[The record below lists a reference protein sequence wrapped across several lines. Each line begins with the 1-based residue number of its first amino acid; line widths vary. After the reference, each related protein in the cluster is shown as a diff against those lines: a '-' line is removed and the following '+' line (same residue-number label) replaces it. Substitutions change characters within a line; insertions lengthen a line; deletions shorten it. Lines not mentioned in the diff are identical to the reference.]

1 MLTSFWVGASL
12 APARW
17 STMQSYQEQEVS
29 LHRLLQ
35 LTAAA
40 PDYVQ
45 VKPKGFKAI
54 LQSTVEFLEAHDIQA
69 HLLVKLPVGDLWNED
84 VLRYGQ
90 GLELPYRVLR
100 FARPDAEPSPNLGN
114 EVVVP
119 LPESH
124 TWRGDYFV
132 VVQSES
138 FAAMLIAHRLQPLSA
153 TPTGQSQRLTP
164 EGQRDSEDDDEAS
177 PLLEEATAARSSYL
191 SVCCSINPDLVA
203 TVVSAI
209 RRQIDQGLGTADVG
223 LDLAAL
229 TQQWP
234 QLRPTH
240 SLTPTYL
247 TLVDRWLNWQ
257 LKRQEH
263 LRQSAS
269 TYRRQALNMSSLS
282 SQNEVLINTLRL
294 KDDFLNTV
302 GQELRTPLTT
312 IKTALTLLDSPHL
325 KPPQRQRYMEMISH
339 ECDRQSALISGVL
352 NLLQMETSVSQAQLD
367 PLNLSETVPPVVS
380 TYQPLAEEK
389 GIMLAYT
396 IPSRLPPVLC
406 PDSWLRQVMIHLLN
420 NSLKYT
426 PSGGQV
432 WVTASSTADHA
443 EIEVRDTGIGISAG
457 DLPHIFE
464 HFYRGRNLPPAET
477 EGAGL
482 GLSIV
487 QQLLLYCGG
496 TVVTR
501 SQPGEGT
508 TMVVRLP
515 IHHRRS

>member
-1 MLTSFWVGASL
+1 
-12 APARW
+12 
-17 STMQSYQEQEVS
+17 MQSYQEQEVS

-35 LTAAA
+35 LSAAA

-69 HLLVKLPVGDLWNED
+69 HLLVKLPVGDPWNED

-90 GLELPYRVLR
+90 GLVLPHRVLR
-100 FARPDAEPSPNLGN
+100 FVRPDADLAASLGS

-138 FAAMLIAHRLQPLSA
+138 FAAMLVAHRFQPLSA
-153 TPTGQSQRLTP
+153 APLG
-164 EGQRDSEDDDEAS
+164 EGQRQALEPQRDPDDDDEAS
-177 PLLEEATAARSSYL
+177 PPLEEAMTARSSYL

-209 RRQIDQGLGTADVG
+209 RHQIDQGLVTADAT
-223 LDLAAL
+223 LDLATL

-234 QLRPTH
+234 QLRPTQ
-240 SLTPTYL
+240 SLTPAYL
-247 TLVDRWLNWQ
+247 ALVDRWLNWQ

-325 KPPQRQRYMEMISH
+325 KPPQRQRYMGMISN

-352 NLLQMETSVSQAQLD
+352 NLLQMETSVSQAQLV
-367 PLNLSETVPPVVS
+367 PLKLSETVPPVVS
-380 TYQPLAEEK
+380 TYQPLAEER
-389 GIMLAYT
+389 GVMLAYT
-396 IPSRLPPVLC
+396 IPSQVPPVLC
-406 PDSWLRQVMIHLLN
+406 PDSWLRQVIIHLLN

-432 WVTASSTADHA
+432 WVTASSTADYA
-443 EIEVRDTGIGISAG
+443 EIEVRDTGIGISAS

-464 HFYRGRNLPPAET
+464 HFYRGRNLPPDAT

-496 TVVTR
+496 TIVAH
-501 SQPGEGT
+501 SQPDEGT
-508 TMVVRLP
+508 TIVVRLP
-515 IHHRRS
+515 IHHGRP

>member
-1 MLTSFWVGASL
+1 
-12 APARW
+12 
-17 STMQSYQEQEVS
+17 MQSYQEQEVS

-35 LTAAA
+35 LSAAA

-45 VKPKGFKAI
+45 VKPKGFRTI

-69 HLLVKLPVGDLWNED
+69 HLLVKLPVGDPWNED
-84 VLRYGQ
+84 VLRYAQ
-90 GLELPYRVLR
+90 GLVLPHRVMR
-100 FARPDAEPSPNLGN
+100 FVRTDSALPPSLGS

-119 LPESH
+119 LPASH

-138 FAAMLIAHRLQPLSA
+138 FAAMVVAHRLQPLSA
-153 TPTGQSQRLTP
+153 KPSGENQRLTL
-164 EGQRDSEDDDEAS
+164 ESQRDSDDDDNAS
-177 PLLEEATAARSSYL
+177 PPLDEAIAARSSYL

-209 RRQIDQGLGTADVG
+209 RHQIGQGLDPAEASI
-223 LDLAAL
+223 DLADL
-229 TQQWP
+229 TQHWP
-234 QLRPTH
+234 QLRSTQL
-240 SLTPTYL
+240 LTPAYL

-325 KPPQRQRYMEMISH
+325 KPPQRQRYMGMISH

-352 NLLQMETSVSQAQLD
+352 NLLQMETSVSQAQLN
-367 PLNLSETVPPVVS
+367 PLNLCETVPPVVS

-396 IPSRLPPVLC
+396 IPSQLPAVLC
-406 PDSWLRQVMIHLLN
+406 PDSWLRQLMIHLLN

-432 WVTASSTADHA
+432 LVTASSAADHVQ
-443 EIEVRDTGIGISAG
+443 IEVRDTGTGISAS

-464 HFYRGRNLPPAET
+464 HFYRGRNLPPDET

-496 TVVTR
+496 TIVAR
-501 SQPGEGT
+501 SQPDEGT

-515 IHHRRS
+515 IHRQRP

>member
-1 MLTSFWVGASL
+1 
-12 APARW
+12 
-17 STMQSYQEQEVS
+17 MQSYQEQEVS

-35 LTAAA
+35 LSAAA

-45 VKPKGFKAI
+45 VKPKGFRAI

-69 HLLVKLPVGDLWNED
+69 HLLVKLPVGDPWNED

-90 GLELPYRVLR
+90 GLQPPHRVLR
-100 FARPDAEPSPNLGN
+100 FARPEAEFPSLGN

-119 LPESH
+119 LSDSH

-132 VVQSES
+132 VVQSEA
-138 FAAMLIAHRLQPLSA
+138 FAAMVIAHRLQPLSA
-153 TPTGQSQRLTP
+153 TPASEGQRLT
-164 EGQRDSEDDDEAS
+164 EGQRDPEDDDEAS
-177 PLLEEATAARSSYL
+177 PPLEEATAARSSYL

-209 RRQIDQGLGTADVG
+209 RRQIDQGLGITNAE

-234 QLRPTH
+234 QLRPTQ
-240 SLTPTYL
+240 SLTPAYL
-247 TLVDRWLNWQ
+247 SLVDRWLNWQ

-380 TYQPLAEEK
+380 TYQPLAAEK
-389 GIMLAYT
+389 GVMLAYT
-396 IPSRLPPVLC
+396 IPSQVPPVLC

-432 WVTASSTADHA
+432 WVTASSTADYA
-443 EIEVRDTGIGISAG
+443 EIEVRDTGTGISAS
-457 DLPHIFE
+457 DLPHIFQ
-464 HFYRGRNLPPAET
+464 HFYRGRNLPPDET

-487 QQLLLYCGG
+487 RQLLLYCGG
-496 TVVTR
+496 TIVAR
-501 SQPGEGT
+501 SQPDEGT

-515 IHHRRS
+515 IHYRRP

>member
-1 MLTSFWVGASL
+1 
-12 APARW
+12 
-17 STMQSYQEQEVS
+17 MQSYQEQEVS

-69 HLLVKLPVGDLWNED
+69 HLLVKLPVGDPWNED

-90 GLELPYRVLR
+90 GLALPHRVLR
-100 FARPDAEPSPNLGN
+100 FARPDAGSPSLGN

-119 LPESH
+119 LPDSH

-153 TPTGQSQRLTP
+153 TPTGDRQRLT
-164 EGQRDSEDDDEAS
+164 EGQRDPEDDDEAS
-177 PLLEEATAARSSYL
+177 PPLEEATARSSYL
-191 SVCCSINPDLVA
+191 SVCCSVNPDLVA

-209 RRQIDQGLGTADVG
+209 RRQIEGLGTANAG
-223 LDLAAL
+223 LDLATLA
-229 TQQWP
+229 QQWP
-234 QLRPTH
+234 QLRPAQ
-240 SLTPTYL
+240 SLTPAYL
-247 TLVDRWLNWQ
+247 SLVDRWLNWQ
-257 LKRQEH
+257 LTRQEH

-269 TYRRQALNMSSLS
+269 TYRRQALSMSSLS

-352 NLLQMETSVSQAQLD
+352 NLLQMETSVSQAQLN
-367 PLNLSETVPPVVS
+367 PLNLSEAVPPVVS
-380 TYQPLAEEK
+380 TYQPLATEK

-396 IPSRLPPVLC
+396 IPSQVPPVLC

-432 WVTASSTADHA
+432 WVTASSTADYA
-443 EIEVRDTGIGISAG
+443 EIEVRDTGTGISAS

-464 HFYRGRNLPPAET
+464 QFYRGRNLPPAET

-487 QQLLLYCGG
+487 RQLLLYCGG
-496 TVVTR
+496 TVVAR

-515 IHHRRS
+515 IHHRRP

>member
-1 MLTSFWVGASL
+1 
-12 APARW
+12 
-17 STMQSYQEQEVS
+17 MQSYQEQEVS

-35 LTAAA
+35 LSAAA

-69 HLLVKLPVGDLWNED
+69 HLLVKLPVGDPWNED
-84 VLRYGQ
+84 VLRYCQ
-90 GLELPYRVLR
+90 GLVLPHRVLR
-100 FARPDAEPSPNLGN
+100 FVRPDADLAASLGS

-138 FAAMLIAHRLQPLSA
+138 FAAMLVAHRFQPLSA
-153 TPTGQSQRLTP
+153 APLG
-164 EGQRDSEDDDEAS
+164 EGQRQALENQRDPDDDDEAS
-177 PLLEEATAARSSYL
+177 PPLEEAMTARSSYL

-209 RRQIDQGLGTADVG
+209 RHQIDQGLVTADAA
-223 LDLAAL
+223 LDLATLA
-229 TQQWP
+229 QQWP
-234 QLRPTH
+234 QLRPTQ
-240 SLTPTYL
+240 SLTPAYL

-325 KPPQRQRYMEMISH
+325 KPPQRQRYMGMISH

-352 NLLQMETSVSQAQLD
+352 NLLQMETSVSQAPLA

-380 TYQPLAEEK
+380 TYQPLAEER
-389 GIMLAYT
+389 GVMLAYT
-396 IPSRLPPVLC
+396 IPTQLPPVLC

-426 PSGGQV
+426 SSGGQV
-432 WVTASSTADHA
+432 WVTASSTADYA
-443 EIEVRDTGIGISAG
+443 EIEVRDTGIGISAS

-464 HFYRGRNLPPAET
+464 HFYRGRNLPPDET

-496 TVVTR
+496 TIVAH
-501 SQPGEGT
+501 SQPEAGT

-515 IHHRRS
+515 IHHG

>member
-1 MLTSFWVGASL
+1 
-12 APARW
+12 
-17 STMQSYQEQEVS
+17 MQSYQEQEVS

-69 HLLVKLPVGDLWNED
+69 HLLVKLPVGDPWNED

-90 GLELPYRVLR
+90 GLRPPHRVLR
-100 FARPDAEPSPNLGN
+100 FARSDAEAPSLGN

-119 LPESH
+119 LPDSH

-138 FAAMLIAHRLQPLSA
+138 FAAMLVAHRLQPLSA
-153 TPTGQSQRLTP
+153 TPSSESQRLS
-164 EGQRDSEDDDEAS
+164 ESQRDPEDDDEAS
-177 PLLEEATAARSSYL
+177 PPLEEATAARSSYL

-209 RRQIDQGLGTADVG
+209 RRQIDQGLGTANAE
-223 LDLAAL
+223 LDLSTL

-234 QLRPTH
+234 QMRPTQ
-240 SLTPTYL
+240 SLTPAYL
-247 TLVDRWLNWQ
+247 SLVDRWLNWQ

-269 TYRRQALNMSSLS
+269 TYRRQALNISSLS

-380 TYQPLAEEK
+380 TYQPLAAEK
-389 GIMLAYT
+389 GVMLAYT
-396 IPSRLPPVLC
+396 IPSQLPSVLC
-406 PDSWLRQVMIHLLN
+406 PNSWLRQVMIHLLN

-432 WVTASSTADHA
+432 WVTASSTVDYA
-443 EIEVRDTGIGISAG
+443 EIEVRDTGTGISAS

-464 HFYRGRNLPPAET
+464 HFYRGRNLPPDET

-496 TVVTR
+496 TIVAR

-515 IHHRRS
+515 IHHRRP

>member
-1 MLTSFWVGASL
+1 
-12 APARW
+12 
-17 STMQSYQEQEVS
+17 MQSYQEQEVS

-35 LTAAA
+35 LSAAA

-69 HLLVKLPVGDLWNED
+69 HLLVKLPTGDPWNED

-90 GLELPYRVLR
+90 GLVLPHRVLR
-100 FARPDAEPSPNLGN
+100 FARPDAESLSLGN

-119 LPESH
+119 LPGSH

-138 FAAMLIAHRLQPLSA
+138 FAAMVIAHRLQPLSA
-153 TPTGQSQRLTP
+153 TPADESQRLT
-164 EGQRDSEDDDEAS
+164 EGQRDPEDDDEAS
-177 PLLEEATAARSSYL
+177 PPLEEATAARSSYL

-209 RRQIDQGLGTADVG
+209 RRQIDQGLGTTDAG

-234 QLRPTH
+234 QLRPTQ
-240 SLTPTYL
+240 SLTPAYL
-247 TLVDRWLNWQ
+247 SLVDRWLNWQ

-269 TYRRQALNMSSLS
+269 TYRRQALKMSSLS

-352 NLLQMETSVSQAQLD
+352 NLLQMETSVSQAKLD
-367 PLNLSETVPPVVS
+367 PLKLSETVPPVVS
-380 TYQPLAEEK
+380 TYQPLAAEK
-389 GIMLAYT
+389 GVMLAYT
-396 IPSRLPPVLC
+396 IPSQVPPVLC

-426 PSGGQV
+426 SSGGQV

-443 EIEVRDTGIGISAG
+443 EIEVRDTGAGISAS

-464 HFYRGRNLPPAET
+464 HFYRGRNLPPDET

-496 TVVTR
+496 TVVAR
-501 SQPGEGT
+501 SQPDEGT

-515 IHHRRS
+515 IHHRQP